1 MERILEPEV
10 MDTWQEAVDYDS
22 MDFTEVNTAF
32 ADSAITYG
40 PPTNGIIL
48 DVGTGTAR
56 IPIIVGEKR
65 PQWQITAIDL
75 SVNMLKIGQQN
86 ITAAGLD
93 DQITLG
99 LVDGKNLPYPDQYFD
114 MVISNSI
121 VHHLPDPMPFWQSVK
136 RVLKPAGGL
145 FIRDLLRPAN
155 MTLTEQLVEQYAGN
169 ENERQQQLFRDS
181 LRAAFTLEEI
191 TIMLEK
197 VGFTDCQLTQSSDRH
212 WTLARQY
219 VIGAIHQLPLQL
231 VD

>member
-10 MDTWQEAVDYDS
+10 MDTWQEAVDYDT

-32 ADSAITYG
+32 ADATISYG
-40 PPTNGIIL
+40 PTNGIIL

-56 IPIIVGEKR
+56 IPIIIGQKR

-86 ITAAGLD
+86 ITAAGLEN
-93 DQITLG
+93 QITLG

-121 VHHLPDPMPFWQSVK
+121 VHHLPDPMSFWQSVK

-145 FIRDLLRPAN
+145 FIRDLFRPAN
-155 MTLTEQLVEQYAGN
+155 MALTDQLVSQYAGN
-169 ENERQQQLFRDS
+169 ENERQQLLFRDS

-191 TIMLEK
+191 ATMVEK
-197 VGFTDCQLTQSSDRH
+197 VGLTDCQLTQSSDRH

-219 VIGAIHQLPLQL
+219 IG
-231 VD
+231 